1 MQTIKKTP
9 ERMIIRTNM
18 GYSLAN
24 AIRRSVEEISTL
36 AIDEV
41 EIFRNDS
48 ALYDE
53 FLAHRFG
60 LIPLK
65 TDGKMGEKTKVEF
78 KLKNVGPGT
87 VYSGDLKGG
96 AKIMY
101 EGIPLTLL
109 EKGHEL
115 ELVATARLGK
125 GTDHAKHV
133 PGLCH
138 YRYLTEIKSSPQIDK
153 LVKEANSVISPEK
166 KGSFWIC
173 DLPEATI
180 DEIEKL
186 DKSAVKDSSE
196 ILFFIESWGHLEAET
211 ILTKAIDILKKN
223 LKEFEKLI
231 K

>member
-1 MQTIKKTP
+1 
-9 ERMIIRTNM
+9 MIIRTDM
-18 GYSLAN
+18 GYNLAN

-65 TDGKMGEKTKVEF
+65 TDKKMGEKTKVEF

-87 VYSGDLKGG
+87 VYSGDLKGN

-109 EKGHEL
+109 EKGQEL
-115 ELVATARLGK
+115 ELIATARLGK

-138 YRYLTEIKSSPQIDK
+138 YRYLTEIKSSLQIDK
-153 LVKEANSVISPEK
+153 LIKEANGIISPEK
-166 KGSFWIC
+166 KRSSWIC

-196 ILFFIESWGHLEAET
+196 ILFFIESWGHLEVET
-211 ILTKAIDILKKN
+211 ILIKAIEILKKN
-223 LKEFEKLI
+223 LGEFEKLI